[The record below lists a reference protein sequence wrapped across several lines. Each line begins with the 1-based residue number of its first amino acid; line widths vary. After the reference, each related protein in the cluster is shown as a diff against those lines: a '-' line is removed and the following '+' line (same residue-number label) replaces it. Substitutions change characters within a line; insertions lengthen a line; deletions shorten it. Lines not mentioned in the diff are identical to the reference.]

1 MLEIKIIETI
11 EDLEKALKI
20 RREVFVE
27 EHNVPESIELD
38 EFDTLGVGCTH
49 FLALYDNK
57 PVGTLRAN
65 LTIKDTVKIQRFC
78 FLPEYRKS
86 GFGKLL
92 LDFAEKELLTKG
104 YKYFFLEAKFSVHPF
119 YEKCG
124 YTACF
129 FFNKC
134 CAERSRNTTT
144 TAATCLNIIN
154 LTEFT

>member
-38 EFDTLGVGCTH
+38 EFDTLGVGCMH

-92 LDFAEKELLTKG
+92 IEFAENELIKKG
-104 YKYFFLEAKFSVHPF
+104 YKNFFLEAKFSVHPF

-124 YTACF
+124 YKKVSDIF
-129 FFNKC
+129 YEVGVPHVKM
-134 CAERSRNTTT
+134 EK
-144 TAATCLNIIN
+144 LIK
-154 LTEFT
+154 